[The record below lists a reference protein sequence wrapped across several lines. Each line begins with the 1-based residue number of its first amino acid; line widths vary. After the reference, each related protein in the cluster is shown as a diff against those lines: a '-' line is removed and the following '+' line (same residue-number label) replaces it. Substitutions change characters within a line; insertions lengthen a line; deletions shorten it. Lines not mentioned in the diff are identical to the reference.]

1 MKQPKKIWKWIVG
14 AVLLAA
20 LALTAGPFIYI
31 HFIKADAPSEL
42 ALSDPGTS
50 TGTAVPIDG
59 TWQPTSESVF
69 GYRVKEILVGQS
81 TEAAGRTN
89 KVTGEIKLAGT
100 SLVSGQ
106 LSVDM
111 TSVTSDESRRDGQF
125 QGRIM
130 DTSSFPTATLK
141 INKPVDFG
149 SVPTNLTKITV
160 NVTADLTLRG
170 TTKTITVP
178 VTARRNGAK
187 IEVNGTIPIV
197 FADWNIPNP
206 TNSLAK
212 TEDHGV
218 LEFLVVFAKV

>member
-1 MKQPKKIWKWIVG
+1 MKQPKTIWKWIAG

-31 HFIKADAPSEL
+31 HFIQADAPSKL
-42 ALSDPGTS
+42 ALSDAGNATDA
-50 TGTAVPIDG
+50 AVPIDG
-59 TWQPTSESVF
+59 TWQPTPASVF
-69 GYRVKEILVGQS
+69 GYRVKEILFGQS

-100 SLVSGQ
+100 SLASGQ
-106 LSVDM
+106 LTVDM

-141 INKPVDFG
+141 IDKPADFG
-149 SVPTNLTKITV
+149 SVPANLAKITV
-160 NVTADLTLRG
+160 NVTGDLTLRG
-170 TTKTITVP
+170 TTKTITVALI
-178 VTARRNGAK
+178 ARRNGPK
-187 IEVNGTIPIV
+187 IEVNGTIPVV

-206 TNSLAK
+206 SNSLAK

-218 LEFLVVFAKV
+218 LEFLVVLAKA